1 MSRARPRTRLTREQ
15 SREQT
20 RQRLMDAAQTLFI
33 KKGFDASSVEDV
45 AAAAGYTRGAF
56 YSNFK
61 DKAELLLALLK
72 RDQGD
77 IQQALQRIFD
87 LQGSAQ
93 GIEARILTYYSTL
106 YCENKCCLVWM
117 QARLLAARDAKFRA
131 RLNALSKQTRAD
143 IAYFIDAFC
152 ARLGIRPI
160 VPAAQLALGL
170 MALCD
175 GIQCFHASD
184 PHVTDEMAENVLAAF
199 FGAALFGHRAGG
211 LVERVA
217 ARAR

>member
-1 MSRARPRTRLTREQ
+1 MSTSRARHRTRLTREQ

-20 RQRLMDAAQTLFI
+20 RQRLMDAAQTLFV

-72 RDQGD
+72 RDHGN

-87 LQGSAQ
+87 LQGSVQ
-93 GIEARILTYYSTL
+93 DIEAQILTYYSTL
-106 YCENKCCLVWM
+106 YRENKCFLVWM

-131 RLNALSKQTRAD
+131 RFNALSRQTRAD
-143 IAYFIDAFC
+143 IAYFIDAFS

-175 GIQCFHASD
+175 GIQFFYASD
-184 PHVTDEMAENVLAAF
+184 PHVTDAMAENVLAAF
-199 FGAALFGHRAGG
+199 FGAAAFGHRAAGS
-211 LVERVA
+211 R
-217 ARAR
+217 

>member
-1 MSRARPRTRLTREQ
+1 MFMSTSRARHRTRLTREQ

-20 RQRLMDAAQTLFI
+20 RQRLMDAAQTLFV

-72 RDQGD
+72 RDHGN

-87 LQGSAQ
+87 LQGSVQ
-93 GIEARILTYYSTL
+93 DIEAQILTYYSTM
-106 YCENKCCLVWM
+106 YRKNKCFLVWM
-117 QARLLAARDAKFRA
+117 QARLLATRDAKFRA
-131 RLNALSKQTRAD
+131 RLNALSRQTRAD
-143 IAYFIDAFC
+143 IAYFIDAFS

-175 GIQCFHASD
+175 GIQFFYASD
-184 PHVTDEMAENVLAAF
+184 PHVTGKMAENALAAF
-199 FGAALFGHRAGG
+199 FGAAVCGHRAAGS
-211 LVERVA
+211 R
-217 ARAR
+217 

>member
-1 MSRARPRTRLTREQ
+1 MSTSRARHRTRLTREQ

-20 RQRLMDAAQTLFI
+20 RQRLMDAAQTLFV

-72 RDQGD
+72 RDHGH

-93 GIEARILTYYSTL
+93 GIEAQILTYYSTL
-106 YCENKCCLVWM
+106 YRKNKCFLVWM
-117 QARLLAARDAKFRA
+117 QARLLATRDAKFRA
-131 RLNALSKQTRAD
+131 RLNALSQQTRAD
-143 IAYFIDAFC
+143 IAHFIEAFS
-152 ARLGIRPI
+152 ARQGVRPI

-175 GIQCFHASD
+175 GIQLFHESD
-184 PHVTDEMAENVLAAF
+184 PYVTNKITENVLAAF
-199 FGAALFGHRAGG
+199 FGAAAFNRRAAGP
-211 LVERVA
+211 R
-217 ARAR
+217 